1 MFVGLS
7 GFKLCFLSPVLHL
20 FAHTIL
26 AVTYVEQT
34 LGLSTAIQT
43 CDKPQSCTADM
54 DMTAFVPFL
63 VDVLNLY
70 KCGAILKASP
80 FIIAVLNG
88 VGGSGLHNP
97 IMVGT

>member
-1 MFVGLS
+1 M
-7 GFKLCFLSPVLHL
+7 
-20 FAHTIL
+20 
-26 AVTYVEQT
+26 YVERT
-34 LGLSTAIQT
+34 LGLNTAIQT
-43 CDKPQSCTADM
+43 CDKPQSCTPDM

-63 VDVLNLY
+63 VDVLNMY
-70 KCGAILKASP
+70 KCGGAILKASP